1 MTNSSRRI
9 PACRSVAGTHSFPP
23 SLSTLTFATSLS
35 PSHPAYPPCTHLST
49 FPSFLSQAEEEL
61 IEMLNGCVCCTVRQD
76 LIAVLKKLAARIEA
90 GTLQL
95 DGVVIEVRLPF

>member
-1 MTNSSRRI
+1 
-9 PACRSVAGTHSFPP
+9 
-23 SLSTLTFATSLS
+23 
-35 PSHPAYPPCTHLST
+35 
-49 FPSFLSQAEEEL
+49 
-61 IEMLNGCVCCTVRQD
+61 MLNGCVCCTVRQD